1 VQQGLL
7 FGCFDGVA
15 LAEDLRRSQ
24 LSQHQHLGNKMLV
37 RLYCF
42 LSTLKANRKGVTAIE
57 YAMMAALIAVGLIT
71 ATTTLKNS
79 IVTEFAT
86 VGNAL

>member
-1 VQQGLL
+1 
-7 FGCFDGVA
+7 
-15 LAEDLRRSQ
+15 
-24 LSQHQHLGNKMLV
+24 MLV

>member
-1 VQQGLL
+1 
-7 FGCFDGVA
+7 
-15 LAEDLRRSQ
+15 
-24 LSQHQHLGNKMLV
+24 MLV

-57 YAMMAALIAVGLIT
+57 YALMAALIAVALVT

-79 IVTEFAT
+79 IAT
-86 VGNAL
+86 TFNNIGNAL